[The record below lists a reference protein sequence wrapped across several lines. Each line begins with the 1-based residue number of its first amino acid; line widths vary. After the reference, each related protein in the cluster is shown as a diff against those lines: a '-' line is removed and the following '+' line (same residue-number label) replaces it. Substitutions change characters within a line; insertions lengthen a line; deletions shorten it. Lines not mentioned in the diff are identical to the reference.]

1 MTATAAQTAAL
12 TLGRRS
18 YLNGVPIHD
27 VRDLIER
34 VSKYPSRAV
43 TRWRVANSW
52 RSRLRSRGKVD
63 AFSVGGRAAARPFE
77 IEVDQPSELGG
88 TDNFAN
94 PQEYLLAALNA
105 CLTFRFA
112 TLCALEGLEI
122 VRLDVVT
129 EGQIDL
135 RGLLG
140 LDPGVAPGYAGLET
154 TVSVR
159 GPAPAEA
166 YQAIFET
173 MLATSPTLHT
183 ITQPIAVTPRLVV
196 AA

>member
-1 MTATAAQTAAL
+1 MTVATH
-12 TLGRRS
+12 LGRRS

-27 VRDLIER
+27 LRALIDSVRR
-34 VSKYPSRAV
+34 RPARAL
-43 TRWRVANSW
+43 TRWRVSNSW
-52 RSRLRSRGKVD
+52 RSRLRSSGQVD
-63 AFSVGGRAAARPFE
+63 VFSVGGRTQRRPFE

-122 VRLDVVT
+122 HRLDVST
-129 EGQIDL
+129 EGDIDL

-140 LDPGVAPGYAGLET
+140 VDPAVAPGYAGLET
-154 TVSVR
+154 TVRVKGS
-159 GPAPAEA
+159 APDEA
-166 YQAIFET
+166 FRRIFDA

-183 ITQPIAVTPRLVV
+183 ITQPIAVRPRLVV
-196 AA
+196 TG

>member
-1 MTATAAQTAAL
+1 MTAMTV
-12 TLGRRS
+12 GRRS

-27 VRDLIER
+27 VRALIDT
-34 VSKYPSRAV
+34 VSRRPAQGL

-52 RSRLRSRGKVD
+52 KSRLRSLGQVD
-63 AFSVGGRAAARPFE
+63 VFSVGGRTQRRPFE

-88 TDNFAN
+88 TDNYAN

-122 VRLDVVT
+122 HRLDVVS
-129 EGQIDL
+129 EGDIDL

-140 LDPGVAPGYAGLET
+140 VDPKVAPGYAGLET
-154 TVSVR
+154 TVRVKGS
-159 GPAPAEA
+159 APAEA
-166 YQAIFET
+166 FQRIFEA

-183 ITQPIAVTPRLVV
+183 ITHPIAVSPRLVV
-196 AA
+196 MA

>member
-1 MTATAAQTAAL
+1 MTATT

-18 YLNGVPIHD
+18 YLNGVPIHH
-27 VRDLIER
+27 VRALIDSVR
-34 VSKYPSRAV
+34 RRPARGL

-52 RSRLRSRGKVD
+52 RSRLRSCGQVD
-63 AFSVGGRAAARPFE
+63 VFSVGGQTARRPFA

-88 TDNFAN
+88 TDNYAN

-122 VRLDVVT
+122 HRLDVAT
-129 EGQIDL
+129 EGDIDL

-140 LDPGVAPGYAGLET
+140 VDPSVAPGYAGLTT
-154 TVSVR
+154 TVSVK
-159 GPAPAEA
+159 GSAPKAEFQRIF
-166 YQAIFET
+166 QA

-183 ITQPIAVTPRLVV
+183 ITQPIAVSPRLVV
-196 AA
+196 MG

>member
-1 MTATAAQTAAL
+1 MTLAAPT
-12 TLGRRS
+12 THLGQRS

-27 VRDLIER
+27 LRALIDSVRR
-34 VSKYPSRAV
+34 RPARAL
-43 TRWRVANSW
+43 TRWRVSNSW
-52 RSRLRSRGKVD
+52 RSRLRSSGQVD
-63 AFSVGGRAAARPFE
+63 VFSVGGRTQRRPFE

-122 VRLDVVT
+122 HRLEVTT
-129 EGQIDL
+129 EGDIDL

-140 LDPGVAPGYAGLET
+140 VDPAVAPGYAGLET
-154 TVSVR
+154 TVRVK
-159 GPAPAEA
+159 GPAPQEA
-166 YQAIFET
+166 FQKVFEA

-183 ITQPIAVTPRLVV
+183 ITQPIAVSPRLVV
-196 AA
+196 TG